1 MMKTM
6 TLFALLLFAVPA
18 FAQDDAK
25 DKAQLNAA
33 SIAFMAAGVAD
44 TATTIWMGPGH
55 QYPIGYQGWRTHEAD
70 PLVAWYVNKYPN
82 LLYAGPAID
91 LGIVLAVRRFAA
103 PNHPKLAKVILWTGA
118 VVHGSLVPSNLVA
131 GLQASRN
138 ERAFVLSFNKG
149 LR

>member
-55 QYPIGYQGWRTHEAD
+55 QYPIGY
-70 PLVAWYVNKYPN
+70 
-82 LLYAGPAID
+82 
-91 LGIVLAVRRFAA
+91 
-103 PNHPKLAKVILWTGA
+103 HPHL
-118 VVHGSLVPSNLVA
+118 
-131 GLQASRN
+131 
-138 ERAFVLSFNKG
+138 
-149 LR
+149 